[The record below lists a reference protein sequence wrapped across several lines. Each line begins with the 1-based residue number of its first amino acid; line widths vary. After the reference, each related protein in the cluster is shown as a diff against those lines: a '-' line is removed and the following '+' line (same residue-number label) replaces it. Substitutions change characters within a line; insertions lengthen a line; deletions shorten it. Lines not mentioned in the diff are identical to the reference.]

1 MTQKYLKYEDKL
13 MNEYRRQIR
22 KLEMT
27 RAEKDATEKNEVIN
41 HISRELHSQFMYFE
55 PSEGHF

>member
-1 MTQKYLKYEDKL
+1 MTKKYLKYETKL
-13 MNEYRRQIR
+13 MTEYRKQIR

-27 RAEKDATEKNEVIN
+27 RSEKDAADKNEVVN